1 MFDHWQDAYAVTR
14 QTVTVRFPTAN
25 DNDDDDDDDNDNEE
39 KKEEEEEK
47 LCLER
52 LRLLVGDDGLLAR
65 GLRVEDV
72 AVRGKNDA
80 MLHLKSNHVCQD
92 RLRTQS
98 TLRKS

>member
-25 DNDDDDDDDNDNEE
+25 DNDNDDDNDNEE
-39 KKEEEEEK
+39 KKKEEEEK

>member
-1 MFDHWQDAYAVTR
+1 MFDDWQDAYAVTR

-25 DNDDDDDDDNDNEE
+25 DNDDDDDNDNEE
-39 KKEEEEEK
+39 KKKEEEEK

>member
-25 DNDDDDDDDNDNEE
+25 DNDDDDDNDNEE
-39 KKEEEEEK
+39 KKKEEKEK

-80 MLHLKSNHVCQD
+80 MLHLKSNRVCQD

>member
-25 DNDDDDDDDNDNEE
+25 DNDDDDDDDNEE
-39 KKEEEEEK
+39 KKKKEEEK